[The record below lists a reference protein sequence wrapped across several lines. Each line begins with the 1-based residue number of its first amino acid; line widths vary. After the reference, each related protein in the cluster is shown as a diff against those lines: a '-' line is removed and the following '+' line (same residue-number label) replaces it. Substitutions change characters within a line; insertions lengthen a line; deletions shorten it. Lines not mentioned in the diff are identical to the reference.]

1 MDLFFTNDTFLIE
14 GQPRPNVPFL
24 CNDEMEL
31 VTPAN
36 RWLRHV
42 AIIKGRTRS
51 PQTWRTYGANLY
63 EFFAFLEAN
72 ELPWDQVNQSQ
83 IAAWRDSMLERGCKR
98 STVNQRLGTVDMFYE
113 FQMRE
118 GTTHTLPFSRED
130 VWVAKARPTMERP
143 DASGGMIAANETK
156 LRTFEAMP
164 KFLHLPKAIQ
174 FCESLSPVRLK
185 LMAYQGLLTGM
196 RREEIVF
203 FDLRV
208 FPNPAGCDPEKS
220 IPMYLDPDLTPT
232 KGHKERTVMVPYDL
246 GVAMNEYLTFE
257 RPKLAALHRQKYG
270 KDTTRF
276 YLSRAGEELTLK
288 GFNNAI
294 AKHAAKI
301 GFHVHPHML
310 RHTFCTYE
318 LLRVGKKQGESKA
331 LIWVGE
337 RAGHGNLETTRKYI
351 HAFDLLKDELDV
363 VDGYQTEICRKLRDG
378 R

>member
-1 MDLFFTNDTFLIE
+1 MDLFFTDDSYVVE
-14 GQPRPNVPFL
+14 GVPRPGVPFL
-24 CNDEMEL
+24 CNEEMEL

-51 PQTWRTYGANLY
+51 PETWRTYGSNLF

-72 ELPWDQVNQSQ
+72 DLPWDQVNQSQ
-83 IAAWRDSMLERGCKR
+83 IAAWRDSMLARGCKR
-98 STVNQRLGTVDMFYE
+98 STVNQRLGTVDMFYMY
-113 FQMRE
+113 QMRE
-118 GTTHTLPFSRED
+118 GITHTLPFSRED
-130 VWVAKARPTMERP
+130 VWAAKARRTMEHL
-143 DASGGMIAANETK
+143 DASGGKIAANETK

-164 KFLHLPKAIQ
+164 KFLHMNKAVD
-174 FCESLSPVRLK
+174 FCESLSPRRLK
-185 LMAYQGLLTGM
+185 IMAYQGLLTGM
-196 RREEIVF
+196 RREEVVE
-203 FDLRV
+203 FDLRAL
-208 FPNPAGCDPEKS
+208 PNPAGCDPDKS
-220 IPMYLDPDLTPT
+220 ILMSLDPDVTPT

-246 GVAMNEYLTFE
+246 AVEMYDYLTFE
-257 RPKLAALHRQKYG
+257 RPKLAKLHRQKYG
-270 KDTTRF
+270 KDTTRL
-276 YLSRAGEELTLK
+276 YLSRQGEELTLK

-294 AKHAAKI
+294 AKHAEKI

-331 LIWVGE
+331 LIWVAE
-337 RAGHGNLETTRKYI
+337 RAGHESIETTRKYI

-363 VDGYQTEICRKLRDG
+363 VDGYQANVCRRLRDG